1 MNSGLKLAGVAM
13 LLSTALI
20 STADAQKRRDN
31 DGKWERL
38 GCERVGNRADYDEI
52 KVGRREGRFS
62 ALRLE
67 AQGNSV
73 QILDLKVI
81 YANGAPDD
89 IPVRAEI
96 NQGDRSRSL
105 DLRGR
110 DRVID
115 RIQIVSKKD
124 RQGPGRGSA
133 QVCVYG
139 RES

>member
-1 MNSGLKLAGVAM
+1 MKSGLKLAGVAM
-13 LLSTALI
+13 LLSAAFV
-20 STADAQKRRDN
+20 STADAQGRRDR

-38 GCERVGNRADYDEI
+38 GCERVGNRTDFDVI

-67 AQGNSV
+67 AKGNSV
-73 QILDLKVI
+73 EILDLKVI

-89 IPVRAEI
+89 IPVRSAI
-96 NQGDRSRSL
+96 NQGDQTRAL

-110 DRVID
+110 DRAID

-124 RQGPGRGSA
+124 REGPGRGRA
-133 QVCVYG
+133 EVCVYG
-139 RES
+139 REG

>member
-1 MNSGLKLAGVAM
+1 MKSGLKLAGVAA

-20 STADAQKRRDN
+20 STAEAQGRRDN

-67 AQGNSV
+67 AEGNSV

-89 IPVRAEI
+89 IPVRSEI
-96 NQGDRSRSL
+96 NQGDRTRPL

-110 DRVID
+110 DRAIE

-124 RQGPGRGSA
+124 HQGPGRGRA

-139 RES
+139 REG